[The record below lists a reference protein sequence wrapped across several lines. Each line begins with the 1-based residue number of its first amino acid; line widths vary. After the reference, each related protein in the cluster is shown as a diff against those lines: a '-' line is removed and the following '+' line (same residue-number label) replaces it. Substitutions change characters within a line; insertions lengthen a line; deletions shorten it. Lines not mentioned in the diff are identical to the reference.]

1 MKINVNDVK
10 FAPTHVD
17 PRFQLCIFGL
27 PNDKLVAWMKHWE
40 LESTYVQ
47 PYTNILIKDAMPIED
62 MFEGPTTLFE
72 YVDGFSPN
80 LNKHLHVGH
89 MSNLVFAKAFQGL
102 GIGKKFIAI
111 FGDTLDGSVNKDHAL
126 DAYEHYCKQ
135 FRYKVHRGYFASTM
149 KLHDFTALVSGE
161 GDYATTKVFDV
172 AGEKI
177 VGIKSD
183 GSTTYF
189 YQDVALAQQLKAS
202 TLYLTGLEQDNHFKL
217 LNKMYPQVSHIGL
230 GLILLDGKKMS
241 SSEGNVI
248 YLQDILETLLPQFN
262 NDYNL
267 VYNVLAGNILKS
279 EPKSVKNI
287 NSETLSNPALSSGM
301 YISYTMA
308 RMKSAGINLVRDG
321 FYISSEL
328 AIRSLKSKV
337 NLNPLHLYTGI
348 VEHCKKIN
356 SLYRTHQIK
365 DNPENAQMFYS
376 LTCDLVIGASELGLL
391 PVEKV

>member
-1 MKINVNDVK
+1 MKLSVNDIK

-17 PRFQLCIFGL
+17 PRFHISIFGM
-27 PNDKLVAWMKHWE
+27 PNKKLHEWMDHWGVNP
-40 LESTYVQ
+40 TYVQ
-47 PYTNILIKDAMPIED
+47 PYTNILIQDGLPIEE
-62 MFEGPTTLFE
+62 MFEQPQQFE

-89 MSNLVFAKAFQGL
+89 LSNLVLAKAFQGL
-102 GIGKKFIAI
+102 KIGKKFIAI
-111 FGDTLDGSVNKDHAL
+111 FGDTQQGSFDYMEAL
-126 DAYEHYCKQ
+126 QGYSQYC
-135 FRYKVHRGYFASTM
+135 FLFNYDVEEYFFASQMELRDNTM
-149 KLHDFTALVSGE
+149 LQAGE

-172 AGEKI
+172 AGEK
-177 VGIKSD
+177 VVAIKSD
-183 GSTTYF
+183 GSTSYF
-189 YQDVALAQQLKAS
+189 YQDIALAQELNAS

-217 LNKMYPQVSHIGL
+217 LKKLYPQIAHIGL
-230 GLILLDGKKMS
+230 GLILYDGKKMS

-248 YLQDILETLLPQFN
+248 YVNDIITTLLPKFN

-287 NSETLSNPALSSGM
+287 NSDTLTNPTLSSGL
-301 YISYTMA
+301 YVSYTMA
-308 RMKSAGINLVRDG
+308 RMHSAGINLIPNKSYV
-321 FYISSEL
+321 SAEL

-337 NLNPLHLYTGI
+337 NLNPNHLYTGV

-356 SLYRTHQIK
+356 SLYKTHHIK
-365 DNPENAQMFYS
+365 NNGENKIMYQS
-376 LTCDLVIGASELGLL
+376 LVSDLMLGADELGLL